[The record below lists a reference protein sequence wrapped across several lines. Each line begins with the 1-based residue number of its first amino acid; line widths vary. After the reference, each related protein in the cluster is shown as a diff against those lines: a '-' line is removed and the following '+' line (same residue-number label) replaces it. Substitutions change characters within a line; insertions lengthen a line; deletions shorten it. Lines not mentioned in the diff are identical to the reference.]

1 MKKYKFTDNLG
12 LKIIAVI
19 FAAFLWLIVVNLD
32 NPVSTQTF
40 GEIPVTIINEDIILS
55 AGDTYQVLGEEKVSV
70 VVSATRQVRQK
81 LTKEDIVATA
91 DIKEMDTSTGLVPIK
106 ISIPNYAGKYESA
119 EAAPRNLQ
127 IQREKSGKKVLSLT
141 VSTGDSKVR
150 DGYILGDMTVNP
162 DKVTITGPESIL
174 DQIDRAVALIDVEGL
189 AKDSEETA
197 KLGLYDIS
205 GNPISQTRLGNNL
218 GEGGITVSVEV
229 LKIKSVPISLSVS
242 GTPAEGY
249 KYTGY
254 SSEPETVQIYGEKD
268 VVDKIEE
275 IDVPVIDVSG
285 ASQPIQK
292 SVNISEYLPEGVQLV
307 DEKTANITVTAM
319 VEEEGTRTIN
329 FMVSSIQIYNLAEGL
344 QVSYEPDAE
353 IALRFSGDQKALE
366 MLDISN
372 AVSVDMSAYVVPGV
386 YDVHV
391 DVDIPEGITLMKK
404 VTVQLTVAEKE
415 QEGGNE
421 SDTNTEQ
428 KGQ

>member
-40 GEIPVTIINEDIILS
+40 SEIPVTIINEDIILS

-391 DVDIPEGITLMKK
+391 DGDIPEGITLMKK

>member
-40 GEIPVTIINEDIILS
+40 SEIPVTIINEDIILS

-292 SVNISEYLPEGVQLV
+292 SVNISEYPPEGVQLV

>member
-40 GEIPVTIINEDIILS
+40 SEIPVTIINEDIILS

-189 AKDSEETA
+189 AKDSAETA

>member
-40 GEIPVTIINEDIILS
+40 SEIPVTIINEDIILS

-353 IALRFSGDQKALE
+353 IALRFTGDQKALE

>member
-40 GEIPVTIINEDIILS
+40 SEVPVTIINEDIILS

-329 FMVSSIQIYNLAEGL
+329 FMVSSIQINNLAEGL
-344 QVSYEPDAE
+344 QVSYEPDTE

>member
-40 GEIPVTIINEDIILS
+40 SEVPVTIINEDIILS

-174 DQIDRAVALIDVEGL
+174 DQISGLKKTAHISDRKTDQ
-189 AKDSEETA
+189 SFH
-197 KLGLYDIS
+197 
-205 GNPISQTRLGNNL
+205 
-218 GEGGITVSVEV
+218 
-229 LKIKSVPISLSVS
+229 ISLPLFFPFS
-242 GTPAEGY
+242 Y
-249 KYTGY
+249 KEFQG
-254 SSEPETVQIYGEKD
+254 SS
-268 VVDKIEE
+268 
-275 IDVPVIDVSG
+275 S
-285 ASQPIQK
+285 
-292 SVNISEYLPEGVQLV
+292 
-307 DEKTANITVTAM
+307 KTK
-319 VEEEGTRTIN
+319 
-329 FMVSSIQIYNLAEGL
+329 
-344 QVSYEPDAE
+344 
-353 IALRFSGDQKALE
+353 RFSDLIFQ
-366 MLDISN
+366 
-372 AVSVDMSAYVVPGV
+372 
-386 YDVHV
+386 
-391 DVDIPEGITLMKK
+391 IPRI
-404 VTVQLTVAEKE
+404 
-415 QEGGNE
+415 
-421 SDTNTEQ
+421 
-428 KGQ
+428 

>member
-40 GEIPVTIINEDIILS
+40 SEIPVTIINEDIILS

-174 DQIDRAVALIDVEGL
+174 DQIDRAIALIDVEGL